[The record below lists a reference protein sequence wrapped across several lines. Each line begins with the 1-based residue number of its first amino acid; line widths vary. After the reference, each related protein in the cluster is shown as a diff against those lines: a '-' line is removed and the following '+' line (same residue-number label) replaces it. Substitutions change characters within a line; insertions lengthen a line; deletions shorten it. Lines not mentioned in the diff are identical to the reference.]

1 MQDVH
6 EITSAIASASTG
18 AMAHVEAFGKLYDA
32 KFDMLYRTV
41 RHRTRVD
48 ESTALDIVQDAMMRI
63 VKHMKVLRTE
73 RELDAWMNRV
83 AMTTAYDSLRKDR
96 RRRTRELRAVTA
108 SSSSEVRRVLEL
120 DDVVESLR
128 EELESLD
135 SGAFD
140 TLSMRFRTGMTLEAI
155 GRRVGVGPGAADG
168 RLRRTLSALRDR
180 LKEAHDALE

>member
-41 RHRTRVD
+41 RRRTGVD
-48 ESTALDIVQDAMMRI
+48 ESTALDMVQDSMMRI
-63 VKHMKVLRTE
+63 VKYMKVFRTE
-73 RELDAWMNRV
+73 RDLDAWMNRV
-83 AMTTAYDSLRKDR
+83 AITTAYDALRKDR
-96 RRRTRELRAVTA
+96 RRRARELRAM
-108 SSSSEVRRVLEL
+108 SSGSSSEVRRVLEL

-135 SGAFD
+135 SRAFD
-140 TLSMRFRTGMTLEAI
+140 ALSMRFRTGMTLEAI
-155 GRRVGVGPGAADG
+155 GRRLGVGPGAADG
-168 RLRRTLSALRDR
+168 RLRRTLSSLRDR